1 MRLNDELI
9 ALLKQEGC
17 SIVGFADITCLPE
30 EARLSFDRG
39 ILIALPFTR
48 EAMLENKNG
57 LPRRYLAEHEPM
69 TRQLQYLKKITVNF
83 LKARGYEAT
92 GDTPASVIDY
102 DALRSPL
109 PQKTV
114 ATLAGVGW
122 IGKNAML
129 VTEEAGSAV
138 RVTVVLTDAPLDC
151 GTPVTKSKCAPG
163 CTACADICPGKAPLG
178 GLWEA
183 GLDRDSFFDAH
194 ACQAA
199 ARARAR
205 KRGEELLYCGEAM
218 CGLCVSNCPFT
229 KRGLKYS

>member
-1 MRLNDELI
+1 MTLNDELT
-9 ALLKQEGC
+9 ALLKAEGC
-17 SIVGFADITCLPE
+17 SIAGFADVTCLPE
-30 EARLSFDRG
+30 EARLSLGKG

-57 LPRRYLAEHEPM
+57 LPRRYLGEHEPM
-69 TRQLQYLKKITVNF
+69 TRRLGHLKKLTVDF
-83 LKARGYEAT
+83 LQARGYEAR
-92 GDTPASVIDY
+92 GDSPASVIND
-102 DALRSPL
+102 DTLRSPL

-138 RVTVVLTDAPLDC
+138 RVTVVLTNAPLAC
-151 GTPVTKSKCAPG
+151 GTPIMKSRCAPG

-178 GLWEA
+178 GLWA
-183 GLDRDSFFDAH
+183 VGVDRDHFFDAH

-199 ARARAR
+199 ARERA
-205 KRGEELLYCGEAM
+205 KALLDYDYAM

-229 KRGLKYS
+229 KKGLRYE

>member
-1 MRLNDELI
+1 MSLNDELT
-9 ALLKQEGC
+9 ALLEAEGR
-17 SIVGFADITCLPE
+17 SIVGFADVSCLPE
-30 EARLSFDRG
+30 EARLSFGRG

-48 EAMLENKNG
+48 EAMLENRDG
-57 LPRRYLAEHEPM
+57 MPRRYLAEHEPM
-69 TRQLQYLKKITVNF
+69 TQRLQYLKKLAVDF
-83 LKARGYEAT
+83 LKARGYKAC
-92 GDTPASVIDY
+92 GDTPASIVD
-102 DALRSPL
+102 DGTLRSPL

-129 VTEEAGSAV
+129 VTEEAGSAL
-138 RVTVVLTDAPLDC
+138 RVTVVLTNAPLAC
-151 GTPVTKSKCAPG
+151 GTPVTKSRCAPG

-183 GLDRDSFFDAH
+183 GVDRESFFDAH

-199 ARARAR
+199 ARARA
-205 KRGEELLYCGEAM
+205 KELLNYKHAM

-229 KRGLKYS
+229 KRGLGYS

>member
-1 MRLNDELI
+1 MILNKEI
-9 ALLKQEGC
+9 AGLLKAEGC
-17 SIVGFADITCLPE
+17 SIVGFADLCCLPE
-30 EARLSFDRG
+30 EARLSFGKG

-57 LPRRYLAEHEPM
+57 LPQRYLAEHEPM
-69 TRQLQYLKKITVNF
+69 TRRLGQLKKITLDF
-83 LKARGYEAT
+83 LKAKGYEAR
-92 GDTPASVIDY
+92 GDTPASVIDH

-138 RVTVVLTDAPLDC
+138 RVTVVLTNAPLAC
-151 GTPVTKSKCAPG
+151 GTPVTKSRCAPG
-163 CTACADICPGKAPLG
+163 CTACADVCPGSAPLG

-183 GLDRDSFFDAH
+183 GAERESFFDAH

-199 ARARAR
+199 ARDRAR
-205 KRGEELLYCGEAM
+205 ERGDELLYCGEAM
-218 CGLCVSNCPFT
+218 CGLCVSNCPYT
-229 KRGLKYS
+229 KRGLGYG

>member
-1 MRLNDELI
+1 MRLNDEI
-9 ALLKQEGC
+9 VALLKEEGC
-17 SIVGFADITCLPE
+17 SIVGFADLRCLPE
-30 EARLSFDRG
+30 EARLSFGKG

-48 EAMLENKNG
+48 EAMLENMNG
-57 LPRRYLAEHEPM
+57 LPRRYLAEHDPM

-114 ATLAGVGW
+114 ATLAGIGW

-138 RVTVVLTDAPLDC
+138 RMTVALTNAPLAC
-151 GTPVTKSKCAPG
+151 GTPVTKSRCAPG
-163 CTACADICPGKAPLG
+163 CTACAEICPGKAPLG

-183 GLDRDSFFDAH
+183 GVDRDSFFDAH
-194 ACQAA
+194 VCQAA
-199 ARARAR
+199 ARARA
-205 KRGEELLYCGEAM
+205 KALLGCGEAM

-229 KRGLKYS
+229 KRGLGYS